1 MDVLVVEVEDAE
13 RRSASP
19 AQSERLPE
27 AVLPEPC
34 YSTFQNVVNN
44 RCLLVSI
51 QSIIASDEDG
61 ALARCRLIRKIY
73 PWAASTRTPP

>member
-1 MDVLVVEVEDAE
+1 MEVLVVEVEDAE

-34 YSTFQNVVNN
+34 YGTFQNVVNN
-44 RCLLVSI
+44 PCLLVSV
-51 QSIIASDEDG
+51 QSIIASMTKM
-61 ALARCRLIRKIY
+61 AH
-73 PWAASTRTPP
+73 WQVVF